1 MKYVELYIKS
11 LNKKQAQVSVPV
23 PRTMFNLPGLRSAK
37 DLDADEIL
45 RLKREYNIV
54 LRGYQKSLKQFKSL
68 KGIEKSSMRQQL
80 KSTREHMDSL
90 LIKIGTHT
98 GSERVNGFK
107 EINNAK

>member
-1 MKYVELYIKS
+1 MKYVELYIIS

-23 PRTMFNLPGLRSAK
+23 PRTRFNLPGLRSAK
-37 DLDADEIL
+37 DLEAHKIL

-54 LRGYQKSLKQFKSL
+54 LRGYQKNMKQFKVL
-68 KGIEKSSMRQQL
+68 KGVEKSSMKQYL

-107 EINNAK
+107 EVDNA